1 MVGSRLTWIIVVKD
15 SLGFSSL
22 VSPQM
27 PMMLESSAQLA
38 IIRFKDSGV
47 TV

>member
-1 MVGSRLTWIIVVKD
+1 MVVND
-15 SLGFSSL
+15 SFGFSSL
-22 VSPQM
+22 VSPQI
-27 PMMLESSAQLA
+27 PIMLESSAQLA